1 MRECFCQCPESPW
14 PLDTLV
20 GPDLTFT
27 WFSVIFLPFPTAQF
41 NCNILIGS
49 NSASHLHRAPPSM
62 TQNWPALTIQ
72 WSREVFLA
80 WGADMITSHILSTN
94 WWYELHWLGSGQWG
108 RIWLD
113 WLGTFSEKMKLSEG
127 WEIRQDEGSGEFL
140 VWGVL
145 SINIDLISTLTGPS
159 LW

>member
-1 MRECFCQCPESPW
+1 MVVRPPALIKCSRSKNWRRFLIIWRLEGWRNSQPQSQPRVFMRECFCQCPESPW

-49 NSASHLHRAPPSM
+49 ISASHLHRAPPSM
-62 TQNWPALTIQ
+62 RQNWPALTIQ

-108 RIWLD
+108 RI
-113 WLGTFSEKMKLSEG
+113 
-127 WEIRQDEGSGEFL
+127 
-140 VWGVL
+140 
-145 SINIDLISTLTGPS
+145 
-159 LW
+159 